1 MRTGARRRSPRA
13 AVRRIRWVVLGKV
26 RSDFIPA
33 AEGRDSSERADMQN
47 WVGIVVA
54 IALVV
59 QVSILIALFLQ
70 TRRTMQRVEKT
81 VTDLNDRAGPILTRV
96 QILLDDTQ
104 PKISSMVSDAA
115 HIVYLARGQAQK
127 VDRVFTDAAD
137 RLRGQLLHVD
147 RILTGTM
154 EAVEDAGTQFR
165 QSFWRPVQKAS
176 ALVQGIKVGLDLLR
190 SRRSPASRRDEA
202 TEQEEELFI

>member
-1 MRTGARRRSPRA
+1 
-13 AVRRIRWVVLGKV
+13 
-26 RSDFIPA
+26 
-33 AEGRDSSERADMQN
+33 MQN
-47 WVGIVVA
+47 LLAVLVAVALLLQVG
-54 IALVV
+54 
-59 QVSILIALFLQ
+59 ILIALFLQ
-70 TRRTMQRVEKT
+70 TRRTMAKLEKT
-81 VTDLNDRAGPILTRV
+81 VSDLHTRAGPILTRV

-104 PKISSMVSDAA
+104 PKISTMVTDAA

-165 QSFWRPVQKAS
+165 QSFWRPMQKAS

-190 SRRSPASRRDEA
+190 SRRAPSSRRDEGA
-202 TEQEEELFI
+202 EQEEELFI

>member
-1 MRTGARRRSPRA
+1 
-13 AVRRIRWVVLGKV
+13 
-26 RSDFIPA
+26 
-33 AEGRDSSERADMQN
+33 MQN
-47 WVGIVVA
+47 WVGVV
-54 IALVV
+54 IALAMVL
-59 QVSILIALFLQ
+59 QVLILIALFLQ
-70 TRRTMQRVEKT
+70 TRRTMQKVEKT
-81 VTDLNDRAGPILTRV
+81 VTDLNERAGPILTRV

-104 PKISSMVSDAA
+104 PKISTMVTDAA

-165 QSFWRPVQKAS
+165 HSFWRPVQKAS

-190 SRRSPASRRDEA
+190 SRRAAAPRRRDDETA
-202 TEQEEELFI
+202 EQEEELFI

>member
-1 MRTGARRRSPRA
+1 
-13 AVRRIRWVVLGKV
+13 
-26 RSDFIPA
+26 
-33 AEGRDSSERADMQN
+33 MQN
-47 WVGIVVA
+47 WVGVVVA
-54 IALVV
+54 VALIV
-59 QVSILIALFLQ
+59 QVTVLTVLFLH
-70 TRRTMQRVEKT
+70 TKRAMEKLEKT
-81 VTDLNDRAGPILTRV
+81 LTDLHARAGPILTRV

-104 PKISSMVSDAA
+104 PKISTMVSDAA

-137 RLRGQLLHVD
+137 RLRGQLLHAD

-165 QSFWRPVQKAS
+165 QSFWRPMQKAS

-190 SRRSPASRRDEA
+190 SRKSPPPRRDEA
-202 TEQEEELFI
+202 AEQEEELFI